1 MSNNVRNEDF
11 DLVARCTQGDTDAFE
26 PLVKKYQRKMVNIA
40 YRIIGTYEDACEVA
54 QDAFVSA
61 YKNLK
66 NFRGDSQFSTWLYS
80 ITINL
85 AKNRAHKTRTEM
97 GRQAFSLDETIKTDT
112 GEISVD
118 LPSQDPSALDRLE
131 QNDIQQAVQE
141 CINRLDYEFR
151 AVVVLREI
159 QGFAYNEIGDIL
171 KIAEGTVKS
180 RLFRAR
186 DLLRDCLRKIM
197 GAIS

>member
-141 CINRLDYEFR
+141 CINGLDYEFR

-159 QGFAYNEIGDIL
+159 LGFAYNEIGDIL

>member
-1 MSNNVRNEDF
+1 MSNDIRNEDF
-11 DLVARCTQGDTDAFE
+11 DLIARCKQGDTDAFE

-40 YRIIGTYEDACEVA
+40 YRIIGTYEDACEVT
-54 QDAFVSA
+54 QDAFVLA

-66 NFRGDSQFSTWLYS
+66 NFRGDSQFSTWLYT
-80 ITINL
+80 ITVNL
-85 AKNRAHKTRTEM
+85 AKNRAQKKRTET
-97 GRQAFSLDETIKTDT
+97 GRQAFSLDETIKTET
-112 GEISVD
+112 GEILVD
-118 LPSQDPSALDRLE
+118 LPSEDPSALDRLE
-131 QNDIQQAVQE
+131 QKDIQQVVQK
-141 CINRLDYEFR
+141 CINDLDYDFR
-151 AVVVLREI
+151 AVIVLREI

>member
-1 MSNNVRNEDF
+1 MSNSIKSEDL
-11 DLVARCTQGDTDAFE
+11 DLVARCKQGDADALE
-26 PLVKKYQRKMVNIA
+26 PLVEKYQRKMVNIA
-40 YRIIGTYEDACEVA
+40 YRITGSYEDACEVA

-80 ITINL
+80 ITVNL
-85 AKNRAHKTRTEM
+85 AKNRAQKTRTEA
-97 GRQAFSLDETIKTDT
+97 GRQAFSLNDTLKTDT
-112 GEISVD
+112 GEISDD
-118 LPSQDPSALDRLE
+118 LPSVDPSALDRLE
-131 QNDIQQAVQE
+131 QKDIQHAVQE
-141 CINRLDYEFR
+141 CINGLEHDFR
-151 AVVVLREI
+151 TVVVLREI
-159 QGFAYNEIGDIL
+159 QGFAYSEIGDIL

>member
-1 MSNNVRNEDF
+1 MSNDVRNEDF
-11 DLVARCTQGDTDAFE
+11 DLVARCKQGDTDAFE

-40 YRIIGTYEDACEVA
+40 YRIIGTYEDACEIA

-80 ITINL
+80 ITVNL
-85 AKNRAHKTRTEM
+85 AKNRAQKTRTEM

-131 QNDIQQAVQE
+131 QDDIQQAVQE
-141 CINRLDYEFR
+141 CINGLDHEFR